1 MSTNF
6 HGASQALHTGTS
18 IQPSRVEAAFWN
30 LLVRQHTISL
40 GGLAEGASLSPAA
53 GTNLV

>member
-6 HGASQALHTGTS
+6 HGASQALHTGTP